1 MKRDQIIDLLSV
13 AAAYDQRTVGNA
25 DIAAW
30 TLALGELDFDRARDA
45 VVAHY
50 REQTR
55 RIMPADVRQHARS
68 APHPPPFAELSAAS
82 PEPPNQEYLRARD
95 QMIEAT
101 KARDTRA
108 MAPAASRNAGDRA
121 AAWLSTHIGP
131 GQPPGPA
138 LDAISLPSRWLEL
151 PGDPPELRR
160 ELRALAREAT
170 PKGPP

>member
-1 MKRDQIIDLLSV
+1 MNRDQIIDLLSV
-13 AAAYDQRTVGNA
+13 AAAYDQRTVGNS

-30 TLALGELDFDRARDA
+30 TLALGDLDFDRARDA

-55 RIMPADVRQHARS
+55 RIMPADVRQQLRS
-68 APHPPPFAELSAAS
+68 APHPPPFAELAAAS
-82 PEPPNQEYLRARD
+82 PEPPNQAYLRARD

-101 KARDTRA
+101 RARDTRA
-108 MAPAASRNAGDRA
+108 MAPATAGRDDRA
-121 AAWLSTHIGP
+121 AAWLSAHVTP

-138 LDAISLPSRWLEL
+138 LDAINLPSRWLEL

-170 PKGPP
+170 P